1 MANNDKR
8 KSQKTRT
15 SDGESTSRA
24 NPKNASQQDA
34 VDLLE
39 LGPEDGQELLEFE
52 GSSHQKATI
61 KVIGVGGGGGNAL
74 NTMIEQGLSGVEFVA
89 ANTDAQALSHNKAV
103 TKVQLGAE
111 ITRGLGCGANPDRGR
126 ASALEARDR
135 LRELLEGSDMV
146 FVTAGMG
153 GGTGTGAAPIVAEVA
168 REIGALTVGVVT
180 KPFPFEGRVRMKH
193 ASHGIEELHSVVDTL
208 ITIPNQ
214 RLLALAGKGTAVRDA
229 FSIADQVLLNA
240 VRGISDLITIH
251 GLINLDFA
259 DVRTV
264 MNEAGVALMGT
275 GTGTGDT
282 RAVDAAAAA
291 ISSPLLEDL
300 SIEGARGV
308 LINITGG
315 SEMTLF
321 EVNEASSLVHE
332 AAHED
337 ANIIVGAVI
346 DEALEEDELRV
357 TVIATGL
364 DSVDARRT
372 PPEPRPAPDRDSER
386 RRRPQRP
393 EYAAEYDDA
402 QHFDD
407 GGGEREH
414 VYAGA
419 GHAGAGHA
427 GAGRVEASGRARAAG
442 RDDDDGGRAYTERD
456 EPGAPVAGRRQAAH
470 RDAEREGARRGR
482 EPDWPAEEPAALDA
496 AARGGEEQAA
506 NVRPIRETS
515 PPIGASPAL
524 SDPYPQ
530 SLRPEHP
537 DDLPEMTQ
545 QVAAGGGQTAEEM
558 AASGVGFESP
568 FEDEL
573 DTPAFLR
580 KRSGTSDD
588 DRDVPAFM
596 RRGGSD

>member
-1 MANNDKR
+1 MAKKYNDR
-8 KSQKTRT
+8 
-15 SDGESTSRA
+15 SDSGTLRGEG
-24 NPKNASQQDA
+24 

-39 LGPEDGQELLEFE
+39 LGPDDGQELLEFE

-74 NTMIEQGLSGVEFVA
+74 NTMIASGLGGVEFIA
-89 ANTDAQALSHNKAV
+89 ANTDAQALVHNKASI
-103 TKVQLGAE
+103 KVQLGAE

-135 LRELLEGSDMV
+135 LRELLDGSDMV

-168 REIGALTVGVVT
+168 REVGALTVGVVT

-193 ASHGIEELHSVVDTL
+193 ASSGIDELHSVVDTL

-214 RLLALAGKGTAVRDA
+214 RLLALAGKGTAMRDA

-275 GTGTGDT
+275 GVGRGET
-282 RAVDAAAAA
+282 RAIDAASAA

-315 SEMTLF
+315 SDMTLF

-346 DEALEEDELRV
+346 DESLAEDELRV

-364 DSVDARRT
+364 DGEEARRRPPEGRRRSSESMDT
-372 PPEPRPAPDRDSER
+372 GYAPRPAMAQPAPAAHAASATASSGAFAYREAHREIEQEREMIDAPNVRQIREPAPPPEPIAQ
-386 RRRPQRP
+386 PQ
-393 EYAAEYDDA
+393 EA
-402 QHFDD
+402 QAVVN
-407 GGGEREH
+407 GGQ
-414 VYAGA
+414 
-419 GHAGAGHA
+419 
-427 GAGRVEASGRARAAG
+427 S
-442 RDDDDGGRAYTERD
+442 
-456 EPGAPVAGRRQAAH
+456 
-470 RDAEREGARRGR
+470 
-482 EPDWPAEEPAALDA
+482 AEELA
-496 AARGGEEQAA
+496 
-506 NVRPIRETS
+506 
-515 PPIGASPAL
+515 
-524 SDPYPQ
+524 
-530 SLRPEHP
+530 HF
-537 DDLPEMTQ
+537 
-545 QVAAGGGQTAEEM
+545 
-558 AASGVGFESP
+558 GVGFESP
-568 FEDEL
+568 FEDEYE
-573 DTPAFLR
+573 TPAFLR
-580 KRSGTSDD
+580 RMSASSDD
-588 DRDVPAFM
+588 ERDVPSFM
-596 RRGGSD
+596 RRGNRD

>member
-1 MANNDKR
+1 MAKKKNSRSHNDNNDNSR
-8 KSQKTRT
+8 NGNQKKTT
-15 SDGESTSRA
+15 NGHGNES
-24 NPKNASQQDA
+24 

-39 LGPEDGQELLEFE
+39 LGPDDGQELLEFE
-52 GSSHQKATI
+52 GSSHQRASI

-74 NTMIEQGLSGVEFVA
+74 NTMIDSGLSGVEFIA
-89 ANTDAQALSHNKAV
+89 ANTDAQALAHNKASI
-103 TKVQLGAE
+103 KVQLGAE

-126 ASALEARDR
+126 AAALEARDR

-168 REIGALTVGVVT
+168 REVGALTVGVVT

-193 ASHGIEELHSVVDTL
+193 AGHGIDELHGVVDTL

-275 GTGTGDT
+275 GIGKGDT
-282 RAVDAAAAA
+282 RAIDAASAA

-346 DEALEEDELRV
+346 DETLGDDELRV

-364 DSVDARRT
+364 DNQEARRT
-372 PPEPRPAPDRDSER
+372 PPQPRRRVQDPVAEIEHERAMVDAPSFTPNVTPIRQDPAAPAPAMS
-386 RRRPQRP
+386 
-393 EYAAEYDDA
+393 
-402 QHFDD
+402 
-407 GGGEREH
+407 
-414 VYAGA
+414 
-419 GHAGAGHA
+419 
-427 GAGRVEASGRARAAG
+427 
-442 RDDDDGGRAYTERD
+442 
-456 EPGAPVAGRRQAAH
+456 
-470 RDAEREGARRGR
+470 
-482 EPDWPAEEPAALDA
+482 
-496 AARGGEEQAA
+496 
-506 NVRPIRETS
+506 
-515 PPIGASPAL
+515 GASPDLAN
-524 SDPYPQ
+524 DPNNTQ
-530 SLRPEHP
+530 DNP
-537 DDLPEMTQ
+537 DAGQPPVEQQ
-545 QVAAGGGQTAEEM
+545 QVAAAGGQQNLHMGQSAGEM
-558 AASGVGFESP
+558 ANSGLGFESP

-580 KRSGTSDD
+580 KRSGGADSDPS

>member
-1 MANNDKR
+1 MAKR
-8 KSQKTRT
+8 KNDRSQSGNGSSRNQDGNAS
-15 SDGESTSRA
+15 SDG
-24 NPKNASQQDA
+24 

-74 NTMIEQGLSGVEFVA
+74 NTMMESGLSGVDFVA
-89 ANTDAQALSHNKAV
+89 ANTDAQALAHNKAMV
-103 TKVQLGAE
+103 KIQLGAE

-168 REIGALTVGVVT
+168 REVGALTVGVVT

-193 ASHGIEELHSVVDTL
+193 AGHGIEELHNVVDTL

-275 GTGTGDT
+275 GIGHGDT
-282 RAVDAAAAA
+282 RAMDAAGAA

-346 DEALEEDELRV
+346 DETLGEDELRV

-364 DSVDARRT
+364 DSDEARCT
-372 PPEPRPAPDRDSER
+372 PPTTPEPRR
-386 RRRPQRP
+386 RVADPLDP
-393 EYAAEYDDA
+393 HVEI
-402 QHFDD
+402 
-407 GGGEREH
+407 ERE
-414 VYAGA
+414 
-419 GHAGAGHA
+419 
-427 GAGRVEASGRARAAG
+427 RAMV
-442 RDDDDGGRAYTERD
+442 D
-456 EPGAPVAGRRQAAH
+456 AP
-470 RDAEREGARRGR
+470 
-482 EPDWPAEEPAALDA
+482 
-496 AARGGEEQAA
+496 
-506 NVRPIRETS
+506 NVRPIREPAAVPLHAEAAGGAYANEGAEPARS
-515 PPIGASPAL
+515 EASLNPPE
-524 SDPYPQ
+524 Q
-530 SLRPEHP
+530 
-537 DDLPEMTQ
+537 Q
-545 QVAAGGGQTAEEM
+545 QVAAAGGQSADDM
-558 AASGVGFESP
+558 AMSGLGFESP

-580 KRSGTSDD
+580 KHSGGADD
-588 DRDVPAFM
+588 DRDVRAFM
-596 RRGGSD
+596 RRGNSE

>member
-1 MANNDKR
+1 MAKKNDSHNSKNDLNHGNR
-8 KSQKTRT
+8 
-15 SDGESTSRA
+15 DG
-24 NPKNASQQDA
+24 

-52 GSSHQKATI
+52 NSSHQKANI

-74 NTMIEQGLSGVEFVA
+74 NTMIASGLRGVEFIA
-89 ANTDAQALSHNKAV
+89 ANTDAQALLHNKADI
-103 TKVQLGAE
+103 KVQLGAE

-135 LRELLEGSDMV
+135 LREILEGSDMV

-193 ASHGIEELHSVVDTL
+193 AGHGIDELHSVVDTL

-275 GTGTGDT
+275 GVGYGET
-282 RAVDAAAAA
+282 RAIDAASAA

-346 DEALEEDELRV
+346 DETMGEDELRV

-364 DSVDARRT
+364 DSQEARRT
-372 PPEPRPAPDRDSER
+372 PPR
-386 RRRPQRP
+386 RRTTP
-393 EYAAEYDDA
+393 EESIEI
-402 QHFDD
+402 
-407 GGGEREH
+407 ERE
-414 VYAGA
+414 
-419 GHAGAGHA
+419 
-427 GAGRVEASGRARAAG
+427 RAMV
-442 RDDDDGGRAYTERD
+442 D
-456 EPGAPVAGRRQAAH
+456 APNVTPIRQ
-470 RDAEREGARRGR
+470 
-482 EPDWPAEEPAALDA
+482 EPAAVPAMAQGSEAESTGTDA
-496 AARGGEEQAA
+496 NAEPHAERRA
-506 NVRPIRETS
+506 
-515 PPIGASPAL
+515 
-524 SDPYPQ
+524 
-530 SLRPEHP
+530 
-537 DDLPEMTQ
+537 
-545 QVAAGGGQTAEEM
+545 AAGGAPSADEL
-558 AASGVGFESP
+558 ASTGLGFESP

-580 KRSGTSDD
+580 KRSGGFDD

-596 RRGGSD
+596 RRGGSSD

>member
-1 MANNDKR
+1 MAKKKNDRSKNGNDS
-8 KSQKTRT
+8 KT
-15 SDGESTSRA
+15 SDTSDRGGESI
-24 NPKNASQQDA
+24 
-34 VDLLE
+34 DLLE

-52 GSSHQKATI
+52 GSSHQRATI

-74 NTMIEQGLSGVEFVA
+74 NTMIQSGLSGVEFVA

-135 LRELLEGSDMV
+135 LRDLLEGSDMV

-193 ASHGIEELHSVVDTL
+193 AGHGIDELHGVVDTL

-275 GTGTGDT
+275 GTGQGDT
-282 RAVDAAAAA
+282 RAIDAASAA

-300 SIEGARGV
+300 SIDGARGV

-346 DEALEEDELRV
+346 DEALGDDELRV

-364 DSVDARRT
+364 DSAEVRRT
-372 PPEPRPAPDRDSER
+372 PPAPPSPPEPRRRLPDGGEEIERERAMVDAPNVTPIREPSPMPAMASSDGENAEPSER
-386 RRRPQRP
+386 RQ
-393 EYAAEYDDA
+393 
-402 QHFDD
+402 
-407 GGGEREH
+407 
-414 VYAGA
+414 
-419 GHAGAGHA
+419 
-427 GAGRVEASGRARAAG
+427 
-442 RDDDDGGRAYTERD
+442 
-456 EPGAPVAGRRQAAH
+456 QAA
-470 RDAEREGARRGR
+470 
-482 EPDWPAEEPAALDA
+482 
-496 AARGGEEQAA
+496 
-506 NVRPIRETS
+506 
-515 PPIGASPAL
+515 
-524 SDPYPQ
+524 
-530 SLRPEHP
+530 
-537 DDLPEMTQ
+537 
-545 QVAAGGGQTAEEM
+545 AAGGQSAEEM
-558 AASGVGFESP
+558 AASGLGFISP

-580 KRSGTSDD
+580 KRSSGGDD
-588 DRDVPAFM
+588 DRDIPAFM
-596 RRGGSD
+596 RKGGSE

>member
-1 MANNDKR
+1 MTRKND
-8 KSQKTRT
+8 
-15 SDGESTSRA
+15 DGSNDS
-24 NPKNASQQDA
+24 

-52 GSSHQKATI
+52 HSSHLKANI
-61 KVIGVGGGGGNAL
+61 KVVGVGGGGNNAI
-74 NTMIEQGLSGVEFVA
+74 NTMIESGLGGVEFVS
-89 ANTDAQALSHNKAV
+89 ANTDAQALAHSKAP

-168 REIGALTVGVVT
+168 REVGALTVGVVT

-193 ASHGIEELHSVVDTL
+193 AGQGIDELHGVVDTL

-214 RLLALAGKGTAVRDA
+214 RLLALAGKSTAVRDA

-275 GTGTGDT
+275 GIGKGDT
-282 RAVDAAAAA
+282 RAVDAASAA

-346 DEALEEDELRV
+346 DEKLGEDEIRV

-364 DSVDARRT
+364 ESEEARRNPRPPRT
-372 PPEPRPAPDRDSER
+372 RPPEFDERDRQLDAFEQERAMAPAPQNVTPIRQDPAAAPAMLGAEAAQASHAQGAQNSINPMDPVEGQAVSGQEAHPAAHPEQLQ
-386 RRRPQRP
+386 PQQ
-393 EYAAEYDDA
+393 AA
-402 QHFDD
+402 
-407 GGGEREH
+407 
-414 VYAGA
+414 
-419 GHAGAGHA
+419 
-427 GAGRVEASGRARAAG
+427 
-442 RDDDDGGRAYTERD
+442 
-456 EPGAPVAGRRQAAH
+456 VAG
-470 RDAEREGARRGR
+470 GATGTNG
-482 EPDWPAEEPAALDA
+482 PLPSA
-496 AARGGEEQAA
+496 
-506 NVRPIRETS
+506 
-515 PPIGASPAL
+515 
-524 SDPYPQ
+524 
-530 SLRPEHP
+530 
-537 DDLPEMTQ
+537 DDIAT
-545 QVAAGGGQTAEEM
+545 AGL
-558 AASGVGFESP
+558 GFESP
-568 FEDEL
+568 FDEDEL
-573 DTPAFLR
+573 DAPAFLR
-580 KRSGTSDD
+580 RGSGSHLED

-596 RRGGSD
+596 RRGGSGGSE

>member
-1 MANNDKR
+1 MAK
-8 KSQKTRT
+8 K
-15 SDGESTSRA
+15 
-24 NPKNASQQDA
+24 KNARFRGENKNTAGNSA
-34 VDLLE
+34 SNKKSETVDLLE

-52 GSSHQKATI
+52 GCSHQTASI

-74 NTMIEQGLSGVEFVA
+74 NTMIQSGLSGVEFIA
-89 ANTDAQALSHNKAV
+89 ANTDAQALAHNKASV
-103 TKVQLGAE
+103 KVQLGAE

-168 REIGALTVGVVT
+168 REVGALTVGVVT
-180 KPFPFEGRVRMKH
+180 KPFPFEGRIRMKH
-193 ASHGIEELHSVVDTL
+193 AGHGIDELHGVVDTL
-208 ITIPNQ
+208 ITIPNE

-275 GTGTGDT
+275 GIGRGDT
-282 RAVDAAAAA
+282 RAIDAAGAA

-300 SIEGARGV
+300 SIDGARGV

-315 SEMTLF
+315 SAMTLF
-321 EVNEASSLVHE
+321 EVNEASSLVYE

-346 DEALEEDELRV
+346 DETLGEDELRV

-364 DSVDARRT
+364 DSLEAGQR
-372 PPEPRPAPDRDSER
+372 PPEV
-386 RRRPQRP
+386 RRP
-393 EYAAEYDDA
+393 
-402 QHFDD
+402 
-407 GGGEREH
+407 
-414 VYAGA
+414 V
-419 GHAGAGHA
+419 
-427 GAGRVEASGRARAAG
+427 
-442 RDDDDGGRAYTERD
+442 
-456 EPGAPVAGRRQAAH
+456 
-470 RDAEREGARRGR
+470 
-482 EPDWPAEEPAALDA
+482 PD
-496 AARGGEEQAA
+496 
-506 NVRPIRETS
+506 
-515 PPIGASPAL
+515 
-524 SDPYPQ
+524 
-530 SLRPEHP
+530 
-537 DDLPEMTQ
+537 
-545 QVAAGGGQTAEEM
+545 
-558 AASGVGFESP
+558 AASGEIKRERERVDAPNVTPIRHEHEAAPAMASDSYETGKLGAPPAARQQAAAGSAEDMATSGIGFESP

-580 KRSGTSDD
+580 KRSSSGDDD

>member
-1 MANNDKR
+1 MAKKKNSRSN
-8 KSQKTRT
+8 SSGSNTGANSGSNS
-15 SDGESTSRA
+15 SDGSNEKKTNSKDSSRRES
-24 NPKNASQQDA
+24 

-39 LGPEDGQELLEFE
+39 LGPDDGQELLEFE
-52 GSSHQKATI
+52 GSSHQTASI

-74 NTMIEQGLSGVEFVA
+74 NTMIQSGLGGVEFIA
-89 ANTDAQALSHNKAV
+89 ANTDAQALGHNKASI
-103 TKVQLGAE
+103 KVQLGAE

-135 LRELLEGSDMV
+135 LREILEGSDMV

-168 REIGALTVGVVT
+168 REVGALTVGVVT

-193 ASHGIEELHSVVDTL
+193 ASRGIDELHGVVDTL

-240 VRGISDLITIH
+240 VRGISDLITVH

-275 GTGTGDT
+275 GVGHGDT
-282 RAVDAAAAA
+282 RAVDAASAA

-300 SIEGARGV
+300 SIDGARGV

-346 DEALEEDELRV
+346 DETLGEDELRV

-364 DSVDARRT
+364 DSEEARRT
-372 PPEPRPAPDRDSER
+372 PPEPRRRIPDASVEI
-386 RRRPQRP
+386 
-393 EYAAEYDDA
+393 
-402 QHFDD
+402 
-407 GGGEREH
+407 ERERAM
-414 VYAGA
+414 VDAPNVTPIRQDPAAAPAMANGID
-419 GHAGAGHA
+419 
-427 GAGRVEASGRARAAG
+427 SGTQPQ
-442 RDDDDGGRAYTERD
+442 D
-456 EPGAPVAGRRQAAH
+456 
-470 RDAEREGARRGR
+470 RGR
-482 EPDWPAEEPAALDA
+482 
-496 AARGGEEQAA
+496 
-506 NVRPIRETS
+506 
-515 PPIGASPAL
+515 
-524 SDPYPQ
+524 
-530 SLRPEHP
+530 HP
-537 DDLPEMTQ
+537 GQQ
-545 QVAAGGGQTAEEM
+545 QVAVGGAPSSEDP
-558 AASGVGFESP
+558 AASGDGFESP
-568 FEDEL
+568 FEDDR

-580 KRSGTSDD
+580 NRSAVGDE

-596 RRGGSD
+596 RRGSSD

>member
-1 MANNDKR
+1 MAKKKNSRSQNENTHTKSNTNTSTNTSTNGTSSRGND
-8 KSQKTRT
+8 S
-15 SDGESTSRA
+15 
-24 NPKNASQQDA
+24 

-39 LGPEDGQELLEFE
+39 LGPDDGQELLEFE
-52 GSSHQKATI
+52 GSSHQRASI

-74 NTMIEQGLSGVEFVA
+74 NTMIASGLGGVEFIA
-89 ANTDAQALSHNKAV
+89 ANTDAQALAHNKASI
-103 TKVQLGAE
+103 KVQLGAE

-126 ASALEARDR
+126 AAALEARDR

-153 GGTGTGAAPIVAEVA
+153 GGTGTGASPIVAEVA
-168 REIGALTVGVVT
+168 REVGALTVGVVT

-193 ASHGIEELHSVVDTL
+193 AGHGIEELHGVVDTL

-275 GTGTGDT
+275 GIGKGDT
-282 RAVDAAAAA
+282 RAIDAASAA

-300 SIEGARGV
+300 SIDGARGV

-346 DEALEEDELRV
+346 DESLGEDELRV

-364 DSVDARRT
+364 DSQEARRT
-372 PPEPRPAPDRDSER
+372 PPEPRRRVRDPIDEI
-386 RRRPQRP
+386 
-393 EYAAEYDDA
+393 
-402 QHFDD
+402 
-407 GGGEREH
+407 ERERSM
-414 VYAGA
+414 V
-419 GHAGAGHA
+419 
-427 GAGRVEASGRARAAG
+427 
-442 RDDDDGGRAYTERD
+442 D
-456 EPGAPVAGRRQAAH
+456 APNVTPIRQ
-470 RDAEREGARRGR
+470 DS
-482 EPDWPAEEPAALDA
+482 A
-496 AARGGEEQAA
+496 AAAMMDMSMSTDEAA
-506 NVRPIRETS
+506 ASNSASNAGP
-515 PPIGASPAL
+515 PPIE
-524 SDPYPQ
+524 Q
-530 SLRPEHP
+530 
-537 DDLPEMTQ
+537 Q
-545 QVAAGGGQTAEEM
+545 QVAAGGAQQQNAPHQESAAEM
-558 AASGVGFESP
+558 ANAALGFESP

-580 KRSGTSDD
+580 KHSGGGNTDSD

>member
-1 MANNDKR
+1 MAKKTDDRSNSENTK
-8 KSQKTRT
+8 KSASNKT
-15 SDGESTSRA
+15 ESSNGAGTTA
-24 NPKNASQQDA
+24 GNGGI
-34 VDLLE
+34 DLLE
-39 LGPEDGQELLEFE
+39 LGPDDGQELLEFE
-52 GSSHQKATI
+52 GSALQKATI

-74 NTMIEQGLSGVEFVA
+74 NTMIESGLGGVEFVA
-89 ANTDAQALSHNKAV
+89 ANTDAQALAHNKASI
-103 TKVQLGAE
+103 KVQLGAE

-135 LRELLEGSDMV
+135 LREILEGSDMV

-168 REIGALTVGVVT
+168 REVGALTVGVVT

-193 ASHGIEELHSVVDTL
+193 AGHGLDELHSVVDTL

-275 GTGTGDT
+275 GIGNGET
-282 RAVDAAAAA
+282 RAIDAASAA

-346 DEALEEDELRV
+346 DEALAEDELRV

-364 DSVDARRT
+364 DGEEARRNPPAPRDT
-372 PPEPRPAPDRDSER
+372 PPEPQRRLIDHEMEQERAMVDPPNVTPIRQDPAAAPAAAPAMSAGMTANAAADPVQPAEQDQTQMGFGDEPRQPTGEMQS
-386 RRRPQRP
+386 
-393 EYAAEYDDA
+393 AAEM
-402 QHFDD
+402 
-407 GGGEREH
+407 
-414 VYAGA
+414 
-419 GHAGAGHA
+419 
-427 GAGRVEASGRARAAG
+427 
-442 RDDDDGGRAYTERD
+442 
-456 EPGAPVAGRRQAAH
+456 
-470 RDAEREGARRGR
+470 AETG
-482 EPDWPAEEPAALDA
+482 L
-496 AARGGEEQAA
+496 
-506 NVRPIRETS
+506 
-515 PPIGASPAL
+515 
-524 SDPYPQ
+524 
-530 SLRPEHP
+530 
-537 DDLPEMTQ
+537 
-545 QVAAGGGQTAEEM
+545 
-558 AASGVGFESP
+558 GFESP

-580 KRSGTSDD
+580 KSRTAVSDD
-588 DRDVPAFM
+588 DTDVPAFM
-596 RRGGSD
+596 RRGGSE

>member
-1 MANNDKR
+1 MAK
-8 KSQKTRT
+8 K
-15 SDGESTSRA
+15 
-24 NPKNASQQDA
+24 KNARFSGENKNTA
-34 VDLLE
+34 GNSASKKKSETVDLLE

-52 GSSHQKATI
+52 GCSHQTASI

-74 NTMIEQGLSGVEFVA
+74 NTMIQSGLSGVEFIA
-89 ANTDAQALSHNKAV
+89 ANTDAQALAHNKASV
-103 TKVQLGAE
+103 KVQLGAE

-168 REIGALTVGVVT
+168 REVGALTVGVVT
-180 KPFPFEGRVRMKH
+180 KPFPFEGRIRMKH
-193 ASHGIEELHSVVDTL
+193 AGHGIDELHGVVDTL

-275 GTGTGDT
+275 GIGHGET
-282 RAVDAAAAA
+282 RAIDAAAAA

-300 SIEGARGV
+300 SIDGARGV

-315 SEMTLF
+315 SAMTLF

-346 DEALEEDELRV
+346 DETLGEDELRV

-364 DSVDARRT
+364 DSLEAGRKPPEVRRPVPDATSGDIERERSMVDAPNVT
-372 PPEPRPAPDRDSER
+372 PIRHEHEAAPAMASDSYETGKLGS
-386 RRRPQRP
+386 PP
-393 EYAAEYDDA
+393 AARQQA
-402 QHFDD
+402 
-407 GGGEREH
+407 
-414 VYAGA
+414 
-419 GHAGAGHA
+419 
-427 GAGRVEASGRARAAG
+427 AAG
-442 RDDDDGGRAYTERD
+442 S
-456 EPGAPVAGRRQAAH
+456 
-470 RDAEREGARRGR
+470 AEDMA
-482 EPDWPAEEPAALDA
+482 
-496 AARGGEEQAA
+496 
-506 NVRPIRETS
+506 TS
-515 PPIGASPAL
+515 GI
-524 SDPYPQ
+524 
-530 SLRPEHP
+530 
-537 DDLPEMTQ
+537 
-545 QVAAGGGQTAEEM
+545 
-558 AASGVGFESP
+558 GFESP

-580 KRSGTSDD
+580 KRSSGADD

>member
-1 MANNDKR
+1 MAR
-8 KSQKTRT
+8 RHG
-15 SDGESTSRA
+15 DGGNHR
-24 NPKNASQQDA
+24 DGFRDG

-39 LGPEDGQELLEFE
+39 LGPDDGQELLEFD
-52 GSSHQKATI
+52 GASHQKATI

-74 NTMIEQGLSGVEFVA
+74 NTMIMSGLSGVEFIA
-89 ANTDAQALSHNKAV
+89 ANTDAQALAHSKASI
-103 TKVQLGAE
+103 KVQLGAE

-193 ASHGIEELHSVVDTL
+193 AGHGIEELHSVVDTL

-214 RLLALAGKGTAVRDA
+214 RLLALAGKTTAVKDA

-275 GTGTGDT
+275 GIGRGNT
-282 RAVDAAAAA
+282 RAIDAATAA

-315 SEMTLF
+315 SDMTLY
-321 EVNEASSLVHE
+321 EVNEASSLIHE

-346 DEALEEDELRV
+346 DETLHEDELRV

-364 DSVDARRT
+364 GGQEMRRMPPPSRRRT
-372 PPEPRPAPDRDSER
+372 TEPVYESER
-386 RRRPQRP
+386 PML
-393 EYAAEYDDA
+393 E
-402 QHFDD
+402 
-407 GGGEREH
+407 
-414 VYAGA
+414 
-419 GHAGAGHA
+419 
-427 GAGRVEASGRARAAG
+427 
-442 RDDDDGGRAYTERD
+442 T
-456 EPGAPVAGRRQAAH
+456 
-470 RDAEREGARRGR
+470 
-482 EPDWPAEEPAALDA
+482 
-496 AARGGEEQAA
+496 A
-506 NVRPIRETS
+506 NVTPIREQVAAPMAQTNAGAQTLS
-515 PPIGASPAL
+515 GFCEQDELEFELPQRVQQVANGGASPSDLAL
-524 SDPYPQ
+524 TGS
-530 SLRPEHP
+530 
-537 DDLPEMTQ
+537 
-545 QVAAGGGQTAEEM
+545 
-558 AASGVGFESP
+558 GFESP

-573 DTPAFLR
+573 ETPAFLR
-580 KRSGTSDD
+580 KGGFSSLL
-588 DRDVPAFM
+588 
-596 RRGGSD
+596 RRGGAD

>member
-1 MANNDKR
+1 M
-8 KSQKTRT
+8 
-15 SDGESTSRA
+15 
-24 NPKNASQQDA
+24 
-34 VDLLE
+34 
-39 LGPEDGQELLEFE
+39 LEFD
-52 GSSHQKATI
+52 SASHQKATI

-74 NTMIEQGLSGVEFVA
+74 NTMILSGLSGVEFIA
-89 ANTDAQALSHNKAV
+89 ANTDAQALAHSKASI
-103 TKVQLGAE
+103 KVQLGAE

-153 GGTGTGAAPIVAEVA
+153 GGTGTGAAQIVAEVA

-180 KPFPFEGRVRMKH
+180 KPFPFEGRIRMKH
-193 ASHGIEELHSVVDTL
+193 AGHGIEELHSVVDTL

-214 RLLALAGKGTAVRDA
+214 RLLALAGKTTAVKDA

-275 GTGTGDT
+275 GIGRGNT
-282 RAVDAAAAA
+282 RAIDAATAA

-315 SEMTLF
+315 SDMTLY
-321 EVNEASSLVHE
+321 EVNEASSLIHE

-346 DEALEEDELRV
+346 DETLHEDELRV

-364 DSVDARRT
+364 GGQEMRRMPPPSRRRT
-372 PPEPRPAPDRDSER
+372 VEPTYEAELERPM
-386 RRRPQRP
+386 
-393 EYAAEYDDA
+393 
-402 QHFDD
+402 
-407 GGGEREH
+407 
-414 VYAGA
+414 
-419 GHAGAGHA
+419 
-427 GAGRVEASGRARAAG
+427 
-442 RDDDDGGRAYTERD
+442 
-456 EPGAPVAGRRQAAH
+456 
-470 RDAEREGARRGR
+470 
-482 EPDWPAEEPAALDA
+482 LDA
-496 AARGGEEQAA
+496 G
-506 NVRPIRETS
+506 NVKPIREQV
-515 PPIGASPAL
+515 ASPMAQTASGPQAIAGVDDQDAL
-524 SDPYPQ
+524 EFELPQ
-530 SLRPEHP
+530 RI
-537 DDLPEMTQ
+537 Q
-545 QVAAGGGQTAEEM
+545 QVANGGSS
-558 AASGVGFESP
+558 ASDLAMSGSGFESP

-573 DTPAFLR
+573 ETPAFLR
-580 KRSGTSDD
+580 KGGFSSLL
-588 DRDVPAFM
+588 
-596 RRGGSD
+596 RRGGD